1 MGPYARRLVL
11 LAIAIVSALGFLYLP
26 GINVESSRS
35 EVGADALAVKSAP
48 SRPARPLSVKGMMQ
62 KLRIAYMFEDSK
74 VSGEAEIG
82 DKPYWKW
89 LPAAIAD
96 SSTKYK
102 DAVLSVMPSIVDN
115 GGTVT
120 LEWKN
125 IPDPNLRE
133 KNSDYIG
140 LFCPSSSPSNRYID
154 YWPVSDLVK
163 TILTRMLAELMLF
176 CTMYVL
182 IVNLGTIP
190 TIRMLN

>member
-11 LAIAIVSALGFLYLP
+11 VAIAIVSALGFLYLP

-35 EVGADALAVKSAP
+35 EVGRDAMAVKSAP
-48 SRPARPLSVKGMMQ
+48 SRPARPLSVEGLMK
-62 KLRIAYMFEDSK
+62 KLRINYIFEDSK

-102 DAVLSVMPSIVDN
+102 DSVLSVMPSLVDN

-125 IPDPNLRE
+125 IPDPSRRKE
-133 KNSDYIG
+133 NSDYIP
-140 LFCPSSSPSNRYID
+140 LF
-154 YWPVSDLVK
+154 
-163 TILTRMLAELMLF
+163 
-176 CTMYVL
+176 
-182 IVNLGTIP
+182 
-190 TIRMLN
+190 